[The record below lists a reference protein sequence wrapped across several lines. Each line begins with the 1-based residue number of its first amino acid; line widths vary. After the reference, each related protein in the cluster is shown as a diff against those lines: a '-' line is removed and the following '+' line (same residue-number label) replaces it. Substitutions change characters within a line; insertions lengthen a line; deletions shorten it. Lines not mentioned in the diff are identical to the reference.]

1 MDNNDTK
8 FDFQIFSQIK
18 ALKPNTTLILC
29 ITDSKKQQ
37 NSSPFYSFKYSS
49 VIYKVICSFIRT
61 YI

>member
-29 ITDSKKQQ
+29 ITDSKKTTKFF
-37 NSSPFYSFKYSS
+37 SLLFL
-49 VIYKVICSFIRT
+49 
-61 YI
+61 